1 MIGEIH
7 DVAGQ
12 HEVIV
17 ENLTSVILRDIQ
29 LLVQQV
35 KQDRKKVGGVI
46 RWVFVEIQSQNFL
59 FHLFIFCIF
68 RGCILPPQVDQK
80 TFSEVLVCLTHPS
93 GISSLTTCDFS
104 FYASLY
110 PLSANA

>member
-7 DVAGQ
+7 DIAGQ

-35 KQDRKKVGGVI
+35 KQDRKKVGESFAG
-46 RWVFVEIQSQNFL
+46 SL
-59 FHLFIFCIF
+59 FKFRHKLFISIIYFCIF
-68 RGCILPPQVDQK
+68 EGHVFVGWTLPSHA
-80 TFSEVLVCLTHPS
+80 T
-93 GISSLTTCDFS
+93 
-104 FYASLY
+104 
-110 PLSANA
+110 